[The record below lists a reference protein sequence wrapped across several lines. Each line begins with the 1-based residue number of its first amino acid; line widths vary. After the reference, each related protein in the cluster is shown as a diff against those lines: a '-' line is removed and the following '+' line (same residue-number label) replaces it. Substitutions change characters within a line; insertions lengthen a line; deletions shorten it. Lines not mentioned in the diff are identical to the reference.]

1 MTKSYKMA
9 VLVITALIIAS
20 IIFFISKLQKN
31 TNSVASDVLK
41 VGVSPDY
48 PPFEYTED
56 GEIVGF
62 DIDFI
67 HELGEKMNKK
77 IEIKEME
84 FSSLIP
90 SLNSDKVDVIISSI
104 SKNAERM
111 DNVSFSDP
119 YYTSTFAIIMMK
131 DNDAKTLDD
140 FPKNAKIGA
149 QTGTTMES
157 FANSYSDS
165 SDKSLEIVSMGS
177 NFLLIEKLKLGEI
190 DALIVEDAQAPSFI
204 KNIPEL
210 KSESIE
216 DDVYID
222 EEENSYVIGVKKY
235 SSLVDEINKG
245 IENLN
250 ADGKIELLLKK
261 WDLR

>member
-9 VLVITALIIAS
+9 VLAITALIIIS
-20 IIFFISKLQKN
+20 IIFFVSKSQKN
-31 TNSVASDVLK
+31 ANSVMGDALI

-48 PPFEYTED
+48 PPFEYTEN

-67 HELGEKMNKK
+67 HELGKKMDKK

-90 SLNSDKVDVIISSI
+90 SLNAGKVDVIISSI
-104 SKNAERM
+104 SKNSERM

-119 YYTSTFAIIMMK
+119 YYTSTFAMIMMK
-131 DNDAKTLDD
+131 DTDAKKMND
-140 FPKNAKIGA
+140 FPKDAKVGV
-149 QTGTTMES
+149 QTGSTMES
-157 FANSYSDS
+157 FANTYNDS
-165 SDKSLEIVSMGS
+165 SDKSLMIVSLGS

-190 DALIVEDAQAPSFI
+190 DVLIVEDAQAPSFI
-204 KNIPEL
+204 KNIPNL
-210 KSESIE
+210 KSETIE
-216 DDVYID
+216 DEVYID
-222 EEENSYVIGVKKY
+222 EEENSYVIGVKKD
-235 SSLVDEINKG
+235 SSLVEEINKG
-245 IENLN
+245 IEGLN
-250 ADGKIELLLKK
+250 TDGQIELLLKK

>member
-9 VLVITALIIAS
+9 VLAITAVIIIS
-20 IIFFISKLQKN
+20 IIFFVSKSQKN
-31 TNSVASDVLK
+31 TNSVMNDALI
-41 VGVSPDY
+41 VGISPDY

-56 GEIVGF
+56 GKIIGF

-77 IEIKEME
+77 IEIREME

-90 SLNSDKVDVIISSI
+90 SLNSDKVDVVISSI
-104 SKNAERM
+104 SKNSEREE
-111 DNVSFSDP
+111 NVSFSDP
-119 YYTSTFAIIMMK
+119 YYTSKFAIIMAN
-131 DNDAKTLDD
+131 DTDAKMLDD
-140 FPKNAKIGA
+140 FPKNAKIGV

-157 FANSYSDS
+157 FVNSYNDS
-165 SDKSLEIVSMGS
+165 SDKPLKIVSMGS
-177 NFLLIEKLKLGEI
+177 NFLLIEKLRLGEI

-204 KNIPEL
+204 KNIPKL
-210 KSESIE
+210 KSEPIE

-222 EEENSYVIGVKKY
+222 EEENSYVIGVKKD
-235 SSLVDEINKG
+235 SNLVDELNKG
-245 IENLN
+245 IESLN

-261 WDLR
+261 WGLR

>member
-1 MTKSYKMA
+1 MAKSYKMA
-9 VLVITALIIAS
+9 VLIVTALIIAS
-20 IIFFISKLQKN
+20 IIFFVSKLQKS
-31 TNSVASDVLK
+31 TNSVESDALK

-48 PPFEYTED
+48 PPFEYTKN

-77 IEIKEME
+77 IEIREME

-90 SLNSDKVDVIISSI
+90 SLNSGKVDVIVSSI
-104 SKNAERM
+104 SKNSERI

-119 YYTSTFAIIMMK
+119 YYTSAFAIIMMK

-140 FPKNAKIGA
+140 FPKDAKIGV

-157 FANSYSDS
+157 FANDYNDS
-165 SDKSLEIVSMGS
+165 SDKSLKIVSMGS

-204 KNIPEL
+204 KNISEL
-210 KSESIE
+210 KSEHIG

-222 EEENSYVIGVKKY
+222 EEENSYVIGVKKG
-235 SSLVDEINKG
+235 SSLVDELNKG
-245 IENLN
+245 IESLN

-261 WDLR
+261 WGLR